1 MASKDELPKDLLPLY
16 RKFPSDV
23 QAKFL
28 ELHKKYCFTEA
39 HLDAFELNSN
49 NGEKLSADKVEEF
62 GKHLE
67 AELKKK
73 EKGTPTPAR
82 ADNGGAKRKMS
93 LVPRGIGD
101 MIGAPRFEVAAT
113 MEASTPF
120 PKRQRE
126 ADELDGTGTPDP
138 ISRSVRVTRK
148 TSVNEKLAKPTS
160 DVAAQIRLVGDS
172 ALWTGNKPGRAYRW
186 MDEAIEERASAQ
198 DAQLISFEG
207 KVLEAVRARPCA
219 RLALGEGEDEIAAG
233 TVGVSAQAEVVLC
246 GRLVCEGLEGR
257 LNERSILLE
266 GSSSSRGARVNL
278 NLASC
283 SQLAAFPGQIVGV
296 FGRSG
301 TGSTFHARDFVAGIP
316 PAMPPVAPP
325 ATSQAHMMVA
335 AGPFCQ
341 RDSLDYSALEQV
353 LEHALS
359 EQPRVLLLLGPFVD
373 ANNAKVSSGNTVL
386 PGESNPRPFDEI
398 YTELVLPMLTVGIQK
413 LKRRSATEVLIV
425 PSLDE
430 ALCFHPLPQPPL
442 DVSLQLEARA
452 FAQLKPLVKFLPNP
466 AHLEINGMKVSV
478 SSADALSPV
487 LKEIVLRPAERKI
500 EEALR
505 LLLYQR
511 SLFPVLP
518 RDPPQVSEARSAAW
532 QFPFA
537 ESSTPD
543 ICIFPS
549 QIGSAGGTFVD
560 GTAFINPGVLCKG
573 ALGTFA
579 EVVVVPDTSR
589 AAQGGKPLAISERAR
604 VDVMKLA

>member
-1 MASKDELPKDLLPLY
+1 MATKDELPAELLPLY
-16 RKFPSDV
+16 RKFPADV

-28 ELHKKYCFTEA
+28 ELYKKYHFTEA
-39 HLDAFELNSN
+39 QLDAFEMNNN
-49 NGEKLSADKVEEF
+49 NGDKLSADKFEEF
-62 GKHLE
+62 SKHLDE
-67 AELKKK
+67 ELKKK
-73 EKGTPTPAR
+73 ITPTPAR
-82 ADNGGAKRKMS
+82 AEHGGAKRKMS

-138 ISRSVRVTRK
+138 PSRSVRVTRK
-148 TSVNEKLAKPTS
+148 ASVNEKLAKPTT
-160 DVAAQIRLVGDS
+160 DLAPAQIRLLGDS
-172 ALWTGNKPGRAYRW
+172 ALWTGSKPGRAYRW

-283 SQLAAFPGQIVGV
+283 SHLAAFPGQIVGV

-325 ATSQAHMMVA
+325 AASQAHMMVA

-353 LEHALS
+353 LEHAFN

-386 PGESNPRPFDEI
+386 PGESRPRPFDEI
-398 YTELVLPMLTVGIQK
+398 YTEFLLPMLTQGIQR
-413 LKRRSATEVLIV
+413 LKRRSAVEVLIV

-452 FAQLKPLVKFLPNP
+452 FAQLRPLVKFLPNP

-532 QFPFA
+532 QFPFDGA
-537 ESSTPD
+537 STPD
-543 ICIFPS
+543 VCIFPS

-560 GTAFINPGVLCKG
+560 GTAFINPGALCKG

-579 EVVVVPDTSR
+579 EVFVVPDSSR
-589 AAQGGKPLAISERAR
+589 AAQGGTPLSISERAR